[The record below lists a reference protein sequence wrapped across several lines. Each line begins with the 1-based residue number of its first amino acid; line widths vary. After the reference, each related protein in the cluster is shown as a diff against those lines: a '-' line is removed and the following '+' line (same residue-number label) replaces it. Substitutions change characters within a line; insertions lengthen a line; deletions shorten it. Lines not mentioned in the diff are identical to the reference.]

1 MAADELG
8 LGCQACEQALRSGGP
23 SDRSVLLLDTLR
35 VPLVG
40 CAEHRDHFAS
50 VCGLTTT
57 AEHELLQH
65 RPAGGLGCP
74 SCQLAMTRPTHPVVP
89 VGDGAVGVLGC
100 QDHQTAAIDRYQ
112 DGLAMAEHLSAS
124 LPSA

>member
-1 MAADELG
+1 MSSDAGPMWEPETAVDELAI
-8 LGCQACEQALRSGGP
+8 GCQACEQALRTGGP

-35 VPLVG
+35 VPLIG
-40 CAEHRDHFAS
+40 CADTEP
-50 VCGLTTT
+50 
-57 AEHELLQH
+57 ELLQH

-74 SCQLAMTRPTHPVVP
+74 SCQLAMTRPVHPIVP
-89 VGDGAVGVLGC
+89 VGNGAVSVLGC
-100 QDHQTAAIDRYQ
+100 QKHQTAAIDRYQ